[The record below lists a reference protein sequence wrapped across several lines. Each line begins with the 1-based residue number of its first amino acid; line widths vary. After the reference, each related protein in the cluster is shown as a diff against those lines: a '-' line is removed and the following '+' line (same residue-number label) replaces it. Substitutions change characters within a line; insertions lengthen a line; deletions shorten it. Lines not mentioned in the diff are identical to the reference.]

1 MDLGN
6 LHPLPSLSPLP
17 SSRHRLLAFRSYP
30 IDIRCECTAH
40 FKLSNKLLPLLL
52 FGWTKTIVRLRDDMG
67 PFPSARPE
75 PTFTVAAVVV
85 RKAHSF
91 SRRRQLVATADD
103 SAE

>member
-1 MDLGN
+1 
-6 LHPLPSLSPLP
+6 
-17 SSRHRLLAFRSYP
+17 
-30 IDIRCECTAH
+30 
-40 FKLSNKLLPLLL
+40 
-52 FGWTKTIVRLRDDMG
+52 MG

-91 SRRRQLVATADD
+91 SRRRRQLVATADD